1 MRFLFCV
8 PSPSGG
14 SQGLYLFLQTSYW
27 ECHDLFELD
36 GQWFLAVSPQ
46 GIECQNVYACGYF
59 TSRSGGSFAEVLAF
73 APRVGGAIASY
84 PDAARMGV

>member
-8 PSPSGG
+8 PSPAGEAK
-14 SQGLYLFLQTSYW
+14 GLYIFLQTNYW
-27 ECHDLFELD
+27 ECPDLFGLD

-46 GIECQNVYACGYF
+46 GIECQNVYGCGYF
-59 TSRSGGSFAEVLAF
+59 TSRSGCSFAEVPAF